1 MRLPA
6 TSPFAVNLPAMK
18 MVLISLLCLSMTACL
33 VTVESDERA
42 RTTQWTEYDTDRLVI
57 GETSQAWVQEVFGAP
72 RRQSTYPDG
81 GQVWRYENSS
91 KRETEVG
98 IFLLFHVDVD
108 KEKTDVLAI
117 EMHDGIVSDYWTET
131 R

>member
-6 TSPFAVNLPAMK
+6 TKFLLTKLPTLK
-18 MVLISLLCLSMTACL
+18 LTLISILCLSMTACL

-42 RTTQWTEYDTDRLVI
+42 RTTQWTEYDTDRLII

-72 RRQSTYPDG
+72 RQQSTYPDG
-81 GQVWRYENSS
+81 SQVWRYENSS
-91 KRETEVG
+91 NRETEVG

-117 EMHDGIVSDYWTET
+117 EMHDGTVSDFWIET